1 MTSSTIRAAQYL
13 RMSRDAQRYSL
24 ENQRAQIAAYAAE
37 HGIEVVATYADA
49 GKSGVRLE
57 GRESLQQLLADVLA
71 GRADFGVILVQDISR
86 WGRFQD
92 PDEAAHYEY
101 ICRAAGVDIQYCAE
115 AFRNAAT
122 PTGSVLKA
130 MKRLMAA
137 EYSRELS
144 RKCFDGAA
152 RLSALGFRQGGAAG
166 YGLRRQLVDENGQ
179 PKTWLGAGD
188 QKYLSTDRVV
198 LALGPAQEV
207 ETVRRIYRLFTYE
220 GCGKQAIAD
229 RLNAEGNVGEAGR
242 AWRAWTV
249 AQVLSNEKYAGS
261 IVYGREARKL
271 GGRKVIRPI
280 EDRIRADGAFEAIVS
295 RDLFMAARKV
305 AEAHAVHA
313 TDAELLDQLAGLL
326 ALSGMLSDK
335 IVNAAPGMASTNTYI
350 RRFGGL
356 REAYRR
362 IGYVP
367 SRSRRQ
373 GRPHV
378 PDAALLSGYIDQPRI
393 SAENGA
399 VFLSQDLHPMF
410 TAFAGDKRIASGD
423 LPTVSLAVKT
433 AVDAGV
439 DRIVVFE
446 DATGKAVDLDLRG
459 TPQEVRARHA
469 AANPEEEAPGDEAAK
484 PGRGRPKLGV
494 TAREVT
500 LLPRHWDWLAGQPGG
515 ASAALRRLVEAARR
529 ESADADAARR
539 AQEAAYRVMSTL
551 AGNLPGFEEATR
563 AFFAGEQKQFHK
575 LCEGWPRD
583 VREYVG
589 GLVDAIGHPD

>member
-1 MTSSTIRAAQYL
+1 
-13 RMSRDAQRYSL
+13 MSRDAQQYSL
-24 ENQRAQIAAYAAE
+24 ENQKAQIAAYAAE
-37 HGIEVVATYADA
+37 HRIEVVATYADA

-57 GRESLQQLLADVLA
+57 GRESLQQLLADVLT
-71 GRADFGVILVQDISR
+71 GQADFKLILVQDISR

-101 ICRAAGVDIQYCAE
+101 ICRTAGVDIQYCAE
-115 AFRNAAT
+115 AFRNSAT

-144 RKCFDGAA
+144 RKCFAGAA

-166 YGLRRQLVDENGQ
+166 YGLRRQLVDENG
-179 PKTWLGAGD
+179 KTKIWLDAGD

-198 LALGPAQEV
+198 LTLGPAHEV

-220 GCGKQAIAD
+220 GCGKQQIAD
-229 RLNAEGNVGEAGR
+229 LLNAEGIAGEAGR

-249 AQVLSNEKYAGS
+249 AQVLSNEKYIGS
-261 IVYGREARKL
+261 IVYGREVRWL
-271 GGRKVIRPI
+271 GGRRVIRPPA
-280 EDRIRADGAFEAIVS
+280 DHIRADGAFQAIVS

-305 AEAHAVHA
+305 AAAQSVHA
-313 TDAELLDQLAGLL
+313 SDAELLDQLS
-326 ALSGMLSDK
+326 ALRVRMGVLSHQ
-335 IVNAAPGMASTNTYI
+335 IINSAPGVASTRTYG

-356 REAYRR
+356 RVAYRR

-367 SRSRRQ
+367 TRSANQ
-373 GRPHV
+373 GCPHITD
-378 PDAALLSGYIDQPRI
+378 PEFISGYIDPRRAN
-393 SAENGA
+393 AENTG
-399 VFLSQDLHPMF
+399 VSPLQDRVSVF
-410 TAFAGDKRIASGD
+410 TAFAAEKLISSGD
-423 LPTVSLAVKT
+423 LPTVALAVKT

-439 DRIVVFE
+439 ERIVVFE
-446 DATGKAVDLDLRG
+446 DATGRPVDLDLRG
-459 TPQEVRARHA
+459 TPEEVRARF
-469 AANPEEEAPGDEAAK
+469 APATPGDTPPDDEAAK

-529 ESADADAARR
+529 ESAEADAARR

-551 AGNLPGFEEATR
+551 AGNLPDFEEATR
-563 AFFAGEQKQFHK
+563 AFFAGDQKQFHK

-583 VREYVG
+583 LREYVG
-589 GLVDAIGHPD
+589 GLVDAIGHPG

>member
-24 ENQRAQIAAYAAE
+24 ENQRAQIATYAAAN
-37 HGIEVVATYADA
+37 GLDVVATYADA
-49 GKSGVRLE
+49 GRSGLRLE
-57 GRESLQQLLADVLA
+57 GRPSLQELLALVLA
-71 GRADFGVILVQDISR
+71 GKADFEVILVQDVSR

-92 PDEAAHYEY
+92 SDEAAHYEY
-101 ICRAAGVDIQYCAE
+101 VCRAAGVDIQYCAE
-115 AFRNAAT
+115 AFRNSAT

-144 RKCFDGAA
+144 RKCFAGAA

-166 YGLRRQLVDENGQ
+166 YGLRRRLVDENGKA
-179 PKTWLGAGD
+179 KTWLSAGE

-198 LALGPAQEV
+198 LALGPPEEV
-207 ETVRRIYRLFTYE
+207 ETVRRIYRMFTYE

-229 RLNAEGNVGEAGR
+229 RLNGEGIVCEGGR

-249 AQVLSNEKYAGS
+249 AQVLSNEKYTGS

-271 GGRKVIRPI
+271 RGRKVIRPLAH
-280 EDRIRADGAFEAIVS
+280 RVRVDGAFEAIVS
-295 RDLFMAARKV
+295 RDLFRAAAKV
-305 AEAHAVHA
+305 TAAQAVHA
-313 TDAELLDQLAGLL
+313 TDAELLDQLAELRARNG
-326 ALSGMLSDK
+326 ALSDK
-335 IVNAAPGMASTNTYI
+335 IVNDAPGMASTNTYI

-367 SRSRRQ
+367 TRSTRQ
-373 GRPHV
+373 GCPHIPEPGV
-378 PDAALLSGYIDQPRI
+378 LSGYIDRRRARGENETIPPRQEI
-393 SAENGA
+393 P
-399 VFLSQDLHPMF
+399 PMF
-410 TAFAGDKRIASGD
+410 TAFAGEKRIAFGD
-423 LPTVSLAVKT
+423 LSTVALAVKT

-439 DRIVVFE
+439 ERIVVFE
-446 DATGKAVDLDLRG
+446 DATGRTVDLDLRG
-459 TPQEVRARHA
+459 TPQDVNARYA
-469 AANPEEEAPGDEAAK
+469 AAMPEDGAPADDAAK

-529 ESADADAARR
+529 ESAEADAARR
-539 AQEAAYRVMSTL
+539 SQEAAYRVMSTL
-551 AGNLPGFEEATR
+551 AGNLGGFEEATR
-563 AFFAGEQKQFHK
+563 AFFAGDQKQFHK

-589 GLVDAIGHPD
+589 GLVDAIGHLD